1 MVKRKP
7 SKKRSPNQ
15 RARGKS
21 QNPIR
26 GGNNVPESRQLGT
39 ALGELPFVRS
49 YASKLAEYVAHTD
62 YSEMWNDAAFLAR
75 RNPAAT
81 FTVCLAAGVLT
92 AQLAQGRLRGRTR
105 GIGISGRSS
114 QKQSD

>member
-1 MVKRKP
+1 MGKRKT
-7 SKKRSPNQ
+7 SKKRSQNQ
-15 RARGKS
+15 RGRGKS
-21 QNPIR
+21 ENPLR
-26 GGNNVPESRQLGT
+26 GGNNVPELRQLGT
-39 ALGELPFVRS
+39 ALGELPFVAS

-92 AQLAQGRLRGRTR
+92 AQLAQGRLRGRTGR
-105 GIGISGRSS
+105 IGISGRRS